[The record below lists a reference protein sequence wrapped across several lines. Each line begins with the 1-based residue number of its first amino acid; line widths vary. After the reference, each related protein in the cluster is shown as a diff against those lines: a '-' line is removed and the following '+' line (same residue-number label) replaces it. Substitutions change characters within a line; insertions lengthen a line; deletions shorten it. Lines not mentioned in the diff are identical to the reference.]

1 MPAARTEPNCL
12 IQSDFAVKQSEAAL
26 PRLNN
31 KEKTMSDTL
40 LQQLDD
46 DGVLLLTLNRPR
58 KKNAF
63 NNEQWLAF
71 RDALITANTDPR
83 VACVVITG
91 AGSDFSSGVDLND
104 FADAD
109 GEHPFESSAK
119 ALVDFDKPVV
129 SAARGVAVGGGAT
142 LLLHTDVVYVGSSL
156 RLRFPF
162 TALGLVP
169 EWGSSYQLQA
179 IIGARK
185 AAELMYTSEWINAD
199 KAVEVGIATACFDDD
214 ELLEKAMAKA
224 REIAHWSISSL
235 VETKKLMRN
244 VHRAAI
250 HSAMGGEAEGM
261 SRLAGTPENIEGV
274 VAIMEKRPADFKQF
288 RK

>member
-1 MPAARTEPNCL
+1 
-12 IQSDFAVKQSEAAL
+12 
-26 PRLNN
+26 
-31 KEKTMSDTL
+31 MSDTV

-46 DGVLLLTLNRPR
+46 DGVLLLTLNRPN

-71 RDALITANTDPR
+71 RDALVAACDNPK

-91 AGSDFSSGVDLND
+91 AGKDFSSGVDLND
-104 FADAD
+104 FSEAD
-109 GEHPFESSAK
+109 GEHPFEISAK

-185 AAELMYTSEWINAD
+185 AAELMYTSEWVNAE
-199 KAVEVGIATACFDDD
+199 KAVDLGIATATFDD
-214 ELLEKAMAKA
+214 EEVLERAMEKA
-224 REIAHWSISSL
+224 REIAHWPIPSL
-235 VETKKLMRN
+235 VETKKLMRS

-261 SRLAGTPENIEGV
+261 SRLAGTPENIEAV

>member
-1 MPAARTEPNCL
+1 
-12 IQSDFAVKQSEAAL
+12 
-26 PRLNN
+26 
-31 KEKTMSDTL
+31 MSDTVI
-40 LQQLDD
+40 QQLDS
-46 DGVLLLTLNRPR
+46 DGVLLITLNRPN

-63 NNEQWLAF
+63 NIEQWLAF
-71 RDALITANTDPR
+71 RDALLAAEDNPQ

-91 AGSDFSSGVDLND
+91 AGDDFSSGVDLND
-104 FADAD
+104 FSETE
-109 GEHPFESSAK
+109 GEHPFTISAK
-119 ALVDFDKPVV
+119 TLVDFNKPVI
-129 SAARGVAVGGGAT
+129 SAAKGVAVGGGAT
-142 LLLHTDVVYVGSSL
+142 LLLHTDVVYVGASL

-185 AAELMYTSEWINAD
+185 AAELMYTSEWLNAERS
-199 KAVEVGIATACFDDD
+199 VELGIATAACTDE

-224 REIAHWSISSL
+224 KEIAQWPISSL

-250 HSAMGGEAEGM
+250 HSAMGGELEGM
-261 SRLAGTPENIEGV
+261 SRLAGSPENIEAV
-274 VAIMEKRPADFKQF
+274 VALMEKRQPDFKQF

>member
-1 MPAARTEPNCL
+1 
-12 IQSDFAVKQSEAAL
+12 
-26 PRLNN
+26 
-31 KEKTMSDTL
+31 MSDTV

-46 DGVLLLTLNRPR
+46 DGVLLLTLNRPK

-63 NNEQWLAF
+63 SNEQWLAF
-71 RDALITANTDPR
+71 RDSLVAAGDNPA

-91 AGSDFSSGVDLND
+91 AGTDFSSGVDLND
-104 FADAD
+104 FADS
-109 GEHPFESSAK
+109 GEEHPFAISAK

-129 SAARGVAVGGGAT
+129 SAACGVAVGGGAT
-142 LLLHTDVVYVGSSL
+142 LLLHTDVVYVGESL

-185 AAELMYTSEWINAD
+185 AAELMYTSEWISAERALD
-199 KAVEVGIATACFDDD
+199 LGIATAKFSD
-214 ELLEKAMAKA
+214 EEVLAKAMEKA
-224 REIAHWSISSL
+224 REIAQWPVNSL

-250 HSAMGGEAEGM
+250 HSAMGGETEGM
-261 SRLAGTPENIEGV
+261 ARLAGSPENIEAV
-274 VAIMEKRPADFKQF
+274 MAILEKRKPDFKQF

>member
-1 MPAARTEPNCL
+1 
-12 IQSDFAVKQSEAAL
+12 
-26 PRLNN
+26 
-31 KEKTMSDTL
+31 MSDTL

-46 DGVLLLTLNRPR
+46 GGVLLLTLNRPK

-63 NNEQWLAF
+63 NKEQWLAF
-71 RDALITANTDPR
+71 RDALVAASENPQ

-91 AGSDFSSGVDLND
+91 ADSDFSSGVDLND
-104 FADAD
+104 FSDAD
-109 GEHPFESSAK
+109 SEHPFEVSAK

-129 SAARGVAVGGGAT
+129 SAAKGVAVGGGAT
-142 LLLHTDVVYVGSSL
+142 LLLHTDVVYVGHSL

-185 AAELMYTSEWINAD
+185 AAEIMYTSEWLNAE
-199 KAVEVGIATACFDDD
+199 KAVDLGIASASFDDD
-214 ELLEKAMAKA
+214 LLLDKAMEKA
-224 REIAHWSISSL
+224 REIAQWPIPSL
-235 VETKKLMRN
+235 VETKKLMRS

-250 HSAMGGEAEGM
+250 HSAMGGETEGM
-261 SRLAGTPENIEGV
+261 ARLAGSAENIEAV
-274 VAIMEKRPADFKQF
+274 VAIMEKRKPDFKQF
-288 RK
+288 RR